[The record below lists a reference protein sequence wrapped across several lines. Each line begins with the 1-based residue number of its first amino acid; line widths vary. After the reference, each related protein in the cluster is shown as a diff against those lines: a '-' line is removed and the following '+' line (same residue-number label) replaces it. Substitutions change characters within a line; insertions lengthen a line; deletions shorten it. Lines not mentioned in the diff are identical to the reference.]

1 MPVLPRIY
9 HGVRRCPNG
18 KICSTRTRSPVLK
31 RAGMLATAGAA
42 ATVSDLAL
50 VAARFDIGNLSSKLL
65 DADHTALDQC
75 LRNGMDPALVVRHLV
90 VGIRA
95 DRLDVLAQLV

>member
-31 RAGMLATAGAA
+31 RAGMLATAGAV
-42 ATVSDLAL
+42 ATGSDLAL
-50 VAARFDIGNLSSKLL
+50 VVARFDIGNLSSKLL
-65 DADHTALDQC
+65 NTDHTTLDQC
-75 LRNGMDPALVVRHLV
+75 LGDGMDPALVVSHLV
-90 VGIRA
+90 VGVGP
-95 DRLDVLAQLV
+95 DRLDVL